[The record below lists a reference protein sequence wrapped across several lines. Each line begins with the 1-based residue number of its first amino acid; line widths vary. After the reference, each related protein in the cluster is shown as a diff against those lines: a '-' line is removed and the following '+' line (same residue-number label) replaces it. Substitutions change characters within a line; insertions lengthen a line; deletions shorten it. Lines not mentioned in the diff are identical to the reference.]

1 MQIQIFLKKE
11 IDTKKIRNVI
21 TALLKSK
28 EVEEIKRFNYIASYT
43 LSEDSKKLHKEQEK
57 SLLLFWIKN
66 LEKVEVMIKK
76 IIWDNYQMIK

>member
-11 IDTKKIRNVI
+11 IDTKKIRNLM

-43 LSEDSKKLHKEQEK
+43 LQENKIKKEQQK
-57 SLLLFWIKN
+57 RLLLLWIKN
-66 LEKVEVMIKK
+66 QEKVKTLLQKV
-76 IIWDNYQMIK
+76 IWDNFQIIE